1 MFFCFQNM
9 STRKAAAEAA
19 GRRTRASGMNSGNLA
34 DNGERIRG
42 VRAKCQKPAK
52 GINGLFFLC
61 RRRQEKNAAMR
72 NAAKRVM
79 DARLNGD
86 GVRHRRRG
94 PTECFRNTTRK
105 GRLTV

>member
-1 MFFCFQNM
+1 M
-9 STRKAAAEAA
+9 SIRKLAIEEA
-19 GRRTRASGMNSGNLA
+19 GRRTRASGINSGNLT

-42 VRAKCQKPAK
+42 VRTKCQRAAK
-52 GINGLFFLC
+52 GTNDLFFLC
-61 RRRQEKNAAMR
+61 RRRQEENAAMR

-79 DARLNGD
+79 EARLNGD